1 MGTKDKIW
9 HGKTALIIDDDQETL
24 ELISHILADVSC
36 NCLTAATA
44 ENGLQKTYQYKPD
57 IILMDW
63 KLPGINGF
71 EMVEQLKSDKLT
83 RTIPIILMTG
93 MGMSQET
100 VFDALC
106 EKADDYLRK
115 PIERFELLG
124 RLAANL
130 RLYRIIQIVQERS
143 ERLARLN
150 HHLIHD
156 HKVD

>member
-9 HGKTALIIDDDQETL
+9 QGKTALIIDDDTGTL
-24 ELISHILADVSC
+24 DLISTILTDVSC
-36 NCLTAATA
+36 HSLTSVDV
-44 ENGLQKTYQYKPD
+44 ENGLLLAHEYHPD
-57 IILMDW
+57 IILLDW
-63 KLPGINGF
+63 KLPGMDGF
-71 EMVEQLKSDKLT
+71 EVIEKLKSNKDT

-93 MGMSQET
+93 AGMSKEE

-124 RLAANL
+124 RVAANL

-143 ERLARLN
+143 ERLARLS
-150 HHLIHD
+150 HDLIHD
-156 HKVD
+156 RKID